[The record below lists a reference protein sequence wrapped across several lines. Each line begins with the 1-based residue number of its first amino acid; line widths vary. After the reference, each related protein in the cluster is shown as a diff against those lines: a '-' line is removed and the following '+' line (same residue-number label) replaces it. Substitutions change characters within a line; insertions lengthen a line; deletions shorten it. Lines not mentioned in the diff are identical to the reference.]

1 MRTSIPDIS
10 LSELAD
16 PPRLA
21 LVQAFRDEV
30 AAAVRAAEFSDL
42 RGLIQGLST
51 GVQAAL
57 EKIQAGAAR
66 QPATAV
72 SDRRVVR
79 LAPRPPFL
87 AGREDVLAELVARLG
102 GGDGPGPRVVAL
114 HGLAGAGKTPVALAY
129 AHAHRAE
136 AGITWQRRTRRCWWR
151 DSPNWPPRWEP
162 GKEPGIRWWRCTGC
176 SPTLRQGGCWCST
189 MRPAL
194 RRWRR

>member
-114 HGLAGAGKTPVALAY
+114 HGLAGAGKTSVALAY

-136 AGITWQRRTRRCWWR
+136 AGITWQLAAEDPAVLVAGFTELAAALSPGRSRGSGGGGARGARRRCGR
-151 DSPNWPPRWEP
+151 VAA
-162 GKEPGIRWWRCTGC
+162 GV
-176 SPTLRQGGCWCST
+176 RQCA
-189 MRPAL
+189 RP
-194 RRWRR
+194 